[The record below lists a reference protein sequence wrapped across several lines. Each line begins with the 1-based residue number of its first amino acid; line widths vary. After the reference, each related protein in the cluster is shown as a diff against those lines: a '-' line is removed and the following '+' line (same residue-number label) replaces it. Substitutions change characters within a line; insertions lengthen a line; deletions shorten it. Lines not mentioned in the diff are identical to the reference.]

1 MPVVSTKSR
10 SFPPQMRCERP
21 DTSPCGLCARCLRKP
36 LHCQLLKLALLC
48 SSGMPETFTYQIR
61 QKAVSTPPEEAV
73 NGVTVPP
80 QEIRDSKARLK

>member
-1 MPVVSTKSR
+1 
-10 SFPPQMRCERP
+10 
-21 DTSPCGLCARCLRKP
+21 
-36 LHCQLLKLALLC
+36 
-48 SSGMPETFTYQIR
+48 MPETFTYQIR